1 MSRAGA
7 PLDFITEYGQNPP
20 MVTQFSVF
28 LDNRV
33 GKLYEL
39 VEIFDGQSLRIVA
52 LSVVDASDYA
62 VVRLVTTRSDVAR
75 KLLSDNK
82 LAFTEA
88 EIIVVEL
95 NADQQLTKLCVSLL
109 AAELNIFYAYPL
121 MVRAHG
127 AATLAIHS
135 DDMILAGQI
144 LMKKGFRLL
153 NEEELRIA
161 AGGEPYID

>member
-39 VEIFDGQSLRIVA
+39 VEIFDGQTLRVAA

-62 VVRLVTTRSDVAR
+62 VVRIVTTRAEVAR
-75 KLLSDNK
+75 QLLNNNK
-82 LAFTEA
+82 MPFTEA
-88 EIIVVEL
+88 EILVVEL
-95 NADQQLTKLCVSLL
+95 NPNQQLTRLCLSLL
-109 AAELNIFYAYPL
+109 AAELNIYYAYPL

-127 AATLAIHS
+127 AATLAIHC
-135 DDMILAGQI
+135 DDLILAGQI
-144 LMKKGFRLL
+144 LIKKGFRLL
-153 NEEELRIA
+153 GEEELRSA
-161 AGGEPYID
+161 AGGEPYFD